1 MNHYFKYKKQ
11 KKKGENMD
19 HKFINP
25 IETRYRT
32 DIANLFTEEKKLE
45 NWLKVE
51 AVLARVHAEF
61 GNIPKEAADEISR
74 KASLKYVKLERVKEI
89 DREIHHDLMAMV
101 KGLAEQC
108 ERDAGKYI
116 HLGATSYDI
125 EDCSTAMQLKEAL
138 HCIKKSLLELLNV
151 LIKLA
156 EEKKDLVCIGRT
168 HGQHAVPTTYGMR
181 FGVWAYEVSRHLDRL
196 SEVLDRI
203 SYGKMSGAIGT
214 MASFGEKA
222 VEIQRS
228 VMNKLELNP
237 VIIANQ
243 VIQRDRHAEVIFLTA
258 IIGQSLAK
266 IARENRILQR
276 SEISEMLEPFKKAQV
291 GSSTMPH
298 KRNPHKSER
307 ICSLARII
315 KSNIIPALDNI
326 VLEDERDITNSA
338 SERVIFGENF
348 VFLDYMIKELTTNL
362 KGVEFDEIK
371 IEENLNLTKGACL
384 SEKVMVKLVSKGI
397 GRQEGHELL
406 RQTAINARRDN
417 RFMKE
422 ILYENS
428 KIKNLFTKEEL
439 NELFDPHKYIGKAID
454 QTEKLIKIMKSKY
467 NW

>member
-1 MNHYFKYKKQ
+1 MNHYFKYNN
-11 KKKGENMD
+11 KKKVEIMD

-32 DIANLFTEEKKLE
+32 EIANLFTEEKKLE

-51 AVLARVHAEF
+51 AVLAEVHAEL
-61 GNIPKEAADEISR
+61 GNIPKEAADEINR
-74 KASLKYVKLERVKEI
+74 KSNLKYVKLERVKEI
-89 DREIHHDLMAMV
+89 DKEIHHDLMAMV
-101 KGLAEQC
+101 KSLAEQC
-108 ERDAGKYI
+108 EREAGKYV

-125 EDCSTAMQLKEAL
+125 EDTATALQLREAL
-138 HCIKKSLLELLNV
+138 HYIKSSLLELLKV
-151 LIKLA
+151 LIKLT
-156 EEKKDLVCIGRT
+156 EEKMNLVCIGRT
-168 HGQHAVPTTYGMR
+168 HGQHAIPTTYGMR
-181 FGVWAYEVSRHLDRL
+181 FGVWAYEISRHLDRL
-196 SEVLDRI
+196 IEVLDRI
-203 SYGKMSGAIGT
+203 SFGKMSGAVGT

-222 VEIQRS
+222 IEIQNT
-228 VMNKLELNP
+228 VMKKLDLNP
-237 VIIANQ
+237 VLIANQ
-243 VIQRDRHAEVIFLTA
+243 VIQRDRHAEVIFLTSL
-258 IIGQSLAK
+258 IGQSLAK

-276 SEISEMLEPFKKAQV
+276 NEISEMFEPFKRTQV

-307 ICSLARII
+307 ICSLARVI

-362 KGVEFDEIK
+362 KGIEFNEIK

-384 SEKVMVKLVSKGI
+384 SEKVMVQLVNKGI

-406 RQTAINARRDN
+406 RQAAIKARKEN
-417 RFMKE
+417 RYMKE

-428 KIKNLFTKEEL
+428 KINNLFSKEEL
-439 NELFDPHKYIGKAID
+439 NEMFDPHKYTGKSID
-454 QTEKLIKIMKSKY
+454 QVENLIKFIKSKY
-467 NW
+467 GW